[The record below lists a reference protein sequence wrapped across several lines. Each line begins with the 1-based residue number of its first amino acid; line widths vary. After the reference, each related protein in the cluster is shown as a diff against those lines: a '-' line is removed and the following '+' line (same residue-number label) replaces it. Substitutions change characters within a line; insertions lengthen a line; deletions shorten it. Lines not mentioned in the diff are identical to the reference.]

1 MKVLILNWCDYLN
14 EFGEVMLWNSN
25 SVCLVFKSFMYFIY
39 RLKFLTTNNCNIYS
53 VGNLWPK
60 NVHIDI
66 QRQQR
71 QQTKE
76 FQEPNNSVF
85 QWR

>member
-60 NVHIDI
+60 NVHID
-66 QRQQR
+66 
-71 QQTKE
+71 E
-76 FQEPNNSVF
+76 
-85 QWR
+85 